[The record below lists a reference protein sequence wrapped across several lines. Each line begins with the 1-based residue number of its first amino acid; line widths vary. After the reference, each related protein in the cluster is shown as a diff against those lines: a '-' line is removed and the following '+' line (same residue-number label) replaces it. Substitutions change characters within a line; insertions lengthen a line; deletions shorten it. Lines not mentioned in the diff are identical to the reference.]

1 MDYVEGPNL
10 ANFIKDNPSSA
21 IKAAEMLKTI
31 AQAVH
36 YAHQRGTLHRDLKP
50 HNVLMDPNA
59 QPHITDF
66 GLAKRIDQDSG
77 LTQTGAVMGSPAY
90 MPPEQAAGRLEQ
102 IGPQS
107 DVYSLGAI
115 LYQLLTSKPPF
126 AGATPLD
133 TIRQV
138 MEAEPVAPSKLN
150 ASVPPDL
157 ETICLKCLEK
167 RPERRYHSARELA
180 EELGRFLTQEP
191 ILAKPASAGRKT
203 WNWLVRHPWALTG
216 TASILVLGL
225 TGLAY
230 GLWEQNRALTWSMTH
245 GRAVKKE
252 GDWADWL
259 LFPLNFLGMP
269 IAPWVFATFV
279 DCKRRN
285 VLLSRV
291 QLRRYGLMGVV
302 EIIAALAASFCLI
315 HLYVWACCP
324 NHF

>member
-1 MDYVEGPNL
+1 
-10 ANFIKDNPSSA
+10 
-21 IKAAEMLKTI
+21 
-31 AQAVH
+31 
-36 YAHQRGTLHRDLKP
+36 
-50 HNVLMDPNA
+50 
-59 QPHITDF
+59 
-66 GLAKRIDQDSG
+66 
-77 LTQTGAVMGSPAY
+77 
-90 MPPEQAAGRLEQ
+90 
-102 IGPQS
+102 
-107 DVYSLGAI
+107 
-115 LYQLLTSKPPF
+115 
-126 AGATPLD
+126 
-133 TIRQV
+133 
-138 MEAEPVAPSKLN
+138 
-150 ASVPPDL
+150 
-157 ETICLKCLEK
+157 
-167 RPERRYHSARELA
+167 
-180 EELGRFLTQEP
+180 
-191 ILAKPASAGRKT
+191 
-203 WNWLVRHPWALTG
+203 
-216 TASILVLGL
+216 VLGL